1 MVFLIMVTPD
11 TCMAITP
18 NERRW
23 ETADLI
29 IEGRIIETQTIEDK
43 QVSTVQ
49 VDRILKTE
57 TIEMAPLYAK
67 GSVAELELQVPA
79 SSLPKTETHIMFLE
93 ETDNGY
99 EIIYSEKSDTQVKP
113 QRVSPEIIGFT
124 ALILLTLSINRIEA
138 EK

>member
-1 MVFLIMVTPD
+1 MLLVTPV
-11 TCMAITP
+11 TCTAITP
-18 NERRW
+18 NEKRW

-29 IEGRIIETQTIEDK
+29 IEGRIIETHTVEDN

-57 TIEMAPLYAK
+57 TIERTPLYAK

-93 ETDNGY
+93 ETENGY
-99 EIIYSEKSDTQVKP
+99 EIIYSEKSDTPVKP
-113 QRVSPEIIGFT
+113 QRVNPEIIGFT

>member
-43 QVSTVQ
+43 KYQQ
-49 VDRILKTE
+49 YRLTE
-57 TIEMAPLYAK
+57 
-67 GSVAELELQVPA
+67 
-79 SSLPKTETHIMFLE
+79 
-93 ETDNGY
+93 
-99 EIIYSEKSDTQVKP
+99 YSR
-113 QRVSPEIIGFT
+113 QRP
-124 ALILLTLSINRIEA
+124 
-138 EK
+138 

>member
-1 MVFLIMVTPD
+1 MFLMLVTPA
-11 TCMAITP
+11 TCIAITP

-29 IEGRIIETQTIEDK
+29 IEGRIIETKTIEEK

-57 TIEMAPLYAK
+57 TIEMTPLYAK
-67 GSVAELELQVPA
+67 GSVAELEIQIPA
-79 SSLPKTETHIMFLE
+79 SNMDSTKTYIIFLE

-99 EIIYSEKSDTQVKP
+99 EIIYSEKTDTQVTP
-113 QRVSPEIIGFT
+113 QRVSPEIAGFT
-124 ALILLTLSINRIEA
+124 ALIILTLSIHKIEA
-138 EK
+138 KK

>member
-1 MVFLIMVTPD
+1 MGNSRPHNRRQNNRNPD
-11 TCMAITP
+11 H
-18 NERRW
+18 R
-23 ETADLI
+23 
-29 IEGRIIETQTIEDK
+29 GQK
-43 QVSTVQ
+43 VSTVQ

-113 QRVSPEIIGFT
+113 QRVNPEIIGFM

>member
-1 MVFLIMVTPD
+1 LVMLVTPA

-29 IEGRIIETQTIEDK
+29 IEGRIIETQNVEDK

-49 VDRILKTE
+49 VDRILKTQ

-67 GSVAELELQVPA
+67 GSVAELEIRVPA
-79 SSLPKTETHIMFLE
+79 SSLSTTETHIMFLE
-93 ETDNGY
+93 ETDSGY
-99 EIIYSEKSDTQVKP
+99 EIIYSEKSDTQITP
-113 QRVSPEIIGFT
+113 QTVSPEIIGFT
-124 ALILLTLSINRIEA
+124 ALILLTLSINKIEA
-138 EK
+138 QK